1 MAPPRRAFVCCYDPR
16 SGETWDGVA
25 NLAEGRLEGWRHV
38 AGAQARIVSDE
49 FAMGG
54 EVAKADPRVIA
65 ALARRGITDLTG
77 VLIEAWSAG
86 NFGIAEEQGER
97 IAYCHCFLRNTAGDN
112 PYERPIAN
120 LHPVVD
126 LRRRIVIRVDD
137 FGVVP
142 LPPDGKPLRQESL
155 AHGSQAACRSPS
167 RKGRASPS
175 KEIWCA
181 GRSGRCASASMSAM
195 A

>member
-1 MAPPRRAFVCCYDPR
+1 MRKRGGLSSEAWFETIALHEPEKAELAQKMHPRAAPLSAATIPE
-16 SGETWDGVA
+16 SGQTWDGVA
-25 NLAEGRLEGWRHV
+25 NLATGTLEDWRHV

-54 EVAKADPRVIA
+54 EIAKADPRVIA
-65 ALARRGITDLTG
+65 ALALRGITDLKD

-126 LRRRIVIRVDD
+126 LRRRKVM
-137 FGVVP
+137 P
-142 LPPDGKPLRQESL
+142 
-155 AHGSQAACRSPS
+155 
-167 RKGRASPS
+167 GR
-175 KEIWCA
+175 
-181 GRSGRCASASMSAM
+181 
-195 A
+195 